1 MPKPMSTAS
10 CRVCGSNRTALWKSR
25 NLNRELTPEDFKITD
40 GRYGVTLTL
49 HKCADC
55 SFIFADAS
63 ETCQLTALYEQL
75 VDPSYEEG
83 ADSRA
88 LQMRWLLQLG
98 IAVRPQAHT
107 LLEIGAGSGLLV
119 AEAGRLGLDAV
130 GVEPSKSLVTAARRI
145 NGVELFQGTFPHPRL
160 EGRQFDLLY
169 MVDVIEHVD
178 DPVKLL
184 ADCAAALAPDGV
196 LMVVT
201 PDVSS
206 LAARLFGHRWW
217 HFRLAH
223 VGYFNRRSMSE
234 ASRRAGLTIQ
244 SRCRVRWFF
253 PIRYLAERAS
263 AYLPVGRLNR
273 AAERIG
279 PLRRLYDRVIP
290 VNLHDSNA
298 FIMTGKG

>member
-1 MPKPMSTAS
+1 MSTAR
-10 CRVCGSNRTALWKSR
+10 CPVCGSSRTRLWKSR
-25 NLNRELTPEDFKITD
+25 NLNRDLTPEDFKITD

-49 HKCADC
+49 HKCEGC

-63 ETCQLTALYEQL
+63 ETGQLTALYEQL

-83 ADSRA
+83 ADSRTV
-88 LQMRWLLQLG
+88 QMRWLLQLG
-98 IAVRPQAHT
+98 ISARPQART

-145 NGVELFQGTFPHPRL
+145 NGVELLQGTFPHPRV
-160 EGRQFDLLY
+160 EGRQFDLVY
-169 MVDVIEHVD
+169 VVDVIEHVN

-184 ADCAAALAPDGV
+184 ADCAGAMAPGGV

-206 LAARLFGHRWW
+206 LAARFFGHRWW

-223 VGYFNRRSMSE
+223 VGYFNKRSMSE
-234 ASRRAGLTIQ
+234 ASRRAGLAIQ
-244 SRCRVRWFF
+244 STCRVRWFF
-253 PIRYLAERAS
+253 PVRYLAERAS
-263 AYLPVGRLNR
+263 AYLPVGPVNR
-273 AAERIG
+273 VAERVG
-279 PLRRLYDRVIP
+279 PLHWLYDRVIP
-290 VNLHDSNA
+290 LNLRDSSA
-298 FIMTGKG
+298 FVMTRKG

>member
-1 MPKPMSTAS
+1 MSTAS
-10 CRVCGSNRTALWKSR
+10 CPVCGSSRTRLWKSR
-25 NLNRELTPEDFKITD
+25 NLNRDLTPEDFKITD

-49 HKCADC
+49 HKCEGC

-63 ETCQLTALYEQL
+63 ETGQLTALYEQL

-83 ADSRA
+83 ADSRTV
-88 LQMRWLLQLG
+88 QMRWLLQLG
-98 IAVRPQAHT
+98 ISARPQART

-145 NGVELFQGTFPHPRL
+145 NGVELLQGTFPHPRV
-160 EGRQFDLLY
+160 EGRQFDLVY
-169 MVDVIEHVD
+169 VVDVIEHVN

-184 ADCAAALAPDGV
+184 ADCAGAMAPGGV

-206 LAARLFGHRWW
+206 LAARFFGHRWW

-223 VGYFNRRSMSE
+223 VGYFNKRSMSE
-234 ASRRAGLTIQ
+234 ASRRAGLAIQ
-244 SRCRVRWFF
+244 STCRVRWFF
-253 PIRYLAERAS
+253 PVRYLAERAS
-263 AYLPVGRLNR
+263 AYLPVGPVNR
-273 AAERIG
+273 VAERVG
-279 PLRRLYDRVIP
+279 PLHWLYDRVIP
-290 VNLHDSNA
+290 LNLRDSSA
-298 FIMTGKG
+298 FVMTRKG

>member
-1 MPKPMSTAS
+1 MSTAR
-10 CRVCGSNRTALWKSR
+10 CPVCGSGRTRLWKSR
-25 NLNRELTPEDFKITD
+25 NLNRDLTPEDFKITD

-49 HKCADC
+49 HKCEGC

-63 ETCQLTALYEQL
+63 ETGQLTALYEQL

-83 ADSRA
+83 ADSRTV
-88 LQMRWLLQLG
+88 QMRWLLQLG
-98 IAVRPQAHT
+98 ISARPQAHT

-145 NGVELFQGTFPHPRL
+145 NGVELLQGTFPHPRV
-160 EGRQFDLLY
+160 EGRQFDLVY
-169 MVDVIEHVD
+169 VVDVIEHVN

-184 ADCAAALAPDGV
+184 ADCAGAMAPGGV

-206 LAARLFGHRWW
+206 LAARFFGHRWW

-223 VGYFNRRSMSE
+223 VGYFNKRSMSE
-234 ASRRAGLTIQ
+234 ASRRAGLAIQ
-244 SRCRVRWFF
+244 STCRVRWFF
-253 PIRYLAERAS
+253 PVRYLAERAS
-263 AYLPVGRLNR
+263 AYLPVGPVNR
-273 AAERIG
+273 VAERVG
-279 PLRRLYDRVIP
+279 PLHWLYDRVIP
-290 VNLHDSNA
+290 LNLRDSSA
-298 FIMTGKG
+298 FVMTRKG

>member
-1 MPKPMSTAS
+1 MSTAS
-10 CRVCGSNRTALWKSR
+10 CPVCGSGRTRLWKSR
-25 NLNRELTPEDFKITD
+25 NLNRDLTPEDFKITD

-49 HKCADC
+49 HKCEGC

-63 ETCQLTALYEQL
+63 ETGQLTALYEQL

-83 ADSRA
+83 ADSRTV
-88 LQMRWLLQLG
+88 QMRWLLQLG
-98 IAVRPQAHT
+98 ISARPQART

-145 NGVELFQGTFPHPRL
+145 NGVELLQGTFPHPRV
-160 EGRQFDLLY
+160 EGRQFDLVY
-169 MVDVIEHVD
+169 VVDVIEHVN

-184 ADCAAALAPDGV
+184 ADCAGAMAPGGV

-206 LAARLFGHRWW
+206 LAARFFGHRWW

-223 VGYFNRRSMSE
+223 VGYFNKRSMSE
-234 ASRRAGLTIQ
+234 ASRRAGLAIQ
-244 SRCRVRWFF
+244 STCRVRWFF
-253 PIRYLAERAS
+253 PVRYLAERAS
-263 AYLPVGRLNR
+263 AYLPVGPVNR
-273 AAERIG
+273 VAERVG
-279 PLRRLYDRVIP
+279 PLHWLYDRVIP
-290 VNLHDSNA
+290 LNLRDSSA
-298 FIMTGKG
+298 FVMTRKG